1 MGSFDNTGNSPIP
14 GGSLAK
20 PVMIA
25 LGALLVGKM
34 LKGNKD
40 EAQPDPPLSQDASPE
55 TGDGILGSILGG
67 VGSMLGG
74 ADAGSAQAAP
84 MPGELSGGLGSLLEK
99 LTQAGHGDKVQ
110 SWLGQGENA
119 PIDPNHLGDAIG
131 SSTINQVAQ
140 HAGIDPQELLTQ
152 LSQVLPGVVD
162 KLTTGGKIPD
172 LNELS
177 SLLQNR

>member
-1 MGSFDNTGNSPIP
+1 MGSFDNTGNPPIP

-25 LGALLVGKM
+25 LGALLVGRM

-40 EAQPDPPLSQDASPE
+40 EAQQATPLSEDAS
-55 TGDGILGSILGG
+55 TDARAGILGSILGG
-67 VGSMLGG
+67 VGNMLGDTG
-74 ADAGSAQAAP
+74 NAQSAP
-84 MPGELSGGLGSLLEK
+84 MPGDLSGGLSSLLEK

-152 LSQVLPGVVD
+152 LSQ
-162 KLTTGGKIPD
+162 
-172 LNELS
+172 
-177 SLLQNR
+177 

>member
-1 MGSFDNTGNSPIP
+1 MGSFDNTGNSPVP

-40 EAQPDPPLSQDASPE
+40 EAEQPAPLSEGTS
-55 TGDGILGSILGG
+55 TGAGEGMLGSILGG
-67 VGSMLGG
+67 VGNMLG
-74 ADAGSAQAAP
+74 DAGNAQAAP